1 MEDHV
6 QDDIVSQEV
15 QEQEVE
21 QTEQDV
27 QQDHVGQVQPQAQAQ
42 ESEKDKNFRY
52 LRQQNELL
60 QKERDEYYRV
70 LKNIESNQKQ
80 KQTPEEINNLGPD
93 DLVEWKHVQRE
104 LNKVKEELNTYKQQS
119 YQYSAESRLKA
130 QYPDFDRVVNDT
142 SIAALREQYPELA
155 QSLNSNPD
163 VYSKASAVYTLVK
176 KLGLSPSDESLLER
190 AKIQEN
196 SKKPRPLSSI
206 SPQQG
211 ETPLS
216 KANAFANGLTNE
228 LRAQLLKEMQE
239 AKKKL

>member
-1 MEDHV
+1 MEDHL
-6 QDDIVSQEV
+6 QDDVVSQEI
-15 QEQEVE
+15 QEQESE
-21 QTEQDV
+21 HIEEGIQEDQ
-27 QQDHVGQVQPQAQAQ
+27 VGQAQQPAQAQ
-42 ESEKDKNFRY
+42 ESEKDRNFRY
-52 LRQQNELL
+52 LRQQNETL

-70 LKNIESNQKQ
+70 LKNIEAQQKQ
-80 KQTPEEINNLGPD
+80 KQTPEEVNNLGPD

-104 LNKVKEELNTYKQQS
+104 LNKVKEELTTYKQQS

-130 QYPDFDRVVNDT
+130 QYPDFDRVVNDA

-176 KLGLSPSDESLLER
+176 KFNLAPSDESLLER

-228 LRAQLLKEMQE
+228 LRAQLLKEMQD

>member
-1 MEDHV
+1 MDDHI
-6 QDDIVSQEV
+6 QDDVVAQEA
-15 QEQEVE
+15 QEQVVE
-21 QTEQDV
+21 QVEQPIQED
-27 QQDHVGQVQPQAQAQ
+27 QVGQVQQPAQAK
-42 ESEKDKNFRY
+42 ESEVDKNFRY

-80 KQTPEEINNLGPD
+80 KQMPEEINNLGPD

-119 YQYSAESRLKA
+119 YQHSAEARLKA
-130 QYPDFDRVVNDT
+130 QYPDFDRVVNEA
-142 SIAALREQYPELA
+142 SISALREQYPELA

-163 VYSKASAVYTLVK
+163 VYSKASSVYTLVK
-176 KLGLSPSDESLLER
+176 KLNLVPSDESLLER

-211 ETPLS
+211 DTPLS
-216 KANAFANGLTNE
+216 KANAFANGLTKE
-228 LRAQLLKEMQE
+228 LREQLLKEMQE
-239 AKKKL
+239 AKKRL